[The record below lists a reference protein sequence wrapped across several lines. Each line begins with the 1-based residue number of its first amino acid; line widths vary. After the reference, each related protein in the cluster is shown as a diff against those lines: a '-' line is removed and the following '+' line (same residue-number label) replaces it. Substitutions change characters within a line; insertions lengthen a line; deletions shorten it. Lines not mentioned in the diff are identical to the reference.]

1 MCSSDLT
8 DFNSAVTTTTSA
20 DGTVNTETE
29 GPDPRFSMQ
38 SPLISKRVT
47 VTPGGL
53 EYIIEEQREATL
65 ADATD
70 LLSHSSLTE
79 KVTVNGNSTSNTY
92 DVETRTWSLE
102 TAESRTASRTLTAEG
117 KTAAVHT
124 PGREEITYGYDPRGR
139 LESISQGTGTATRQ
153 TRISYGFD
161 GYMESITDA
170 LDRSTGFEYD
180 AVGRITRQQ
189 HHDGRSI
196 AYSYDANGNL
206 TSITPP
212 GRSEHHF
219 NYTPVDLED
228 NYTPPSLG
236 AGSWEIGRAS
246 CRERV

>member
-1 MCSSDLT
+1 MLFRSADGQRTSLMLDADGYLATLTDPAGEAWHMAYTPDGLMTSFTNRNGNRTDFTFDTSGRLIEDSNPIGGGWQLERTETAENYAVTLTSGEGHTRTFQVEHLPDGSRRQTNTARDGTVTVT

-117 KTAAVHT
+117 KT
-124 PGREEITYGYDPRGR
+124 
-139 LESISQGTGTATRQ
+139 
-153 TRISYGFD
+153 
-161 GYMESITDA
+161 
-170 LDRSTGFEYD
+170 DRKS
-180 AVGRITRQQ
+180 V
-189 HHDGRSI
+189 
-196 AYSYDANGNL
+196 
-206 TSITPP
+206 
-212 GRSEHHF
+212 
-219 NYTPVDLED
+219 V
-228 NYTPPSLG
+228 
-236 AGSWEIGRAS
+236 
-246 CRERV
+246 